1 MFMCTVLLLKKSY
14 YCNAVVEI
22 TLFILHQPQV
32 SSCVETAANDIQF
45 PVEVTDG
52 RMKPVVVVEMLD
64 LTR

>member
-1 MFMCTVLLLKKSY
+1 LYSTVAEKS

-22 TLFILHQPQV
+22 TLLFILHQPQV